1 MSERSEPR
9 PSRPLAAL
17 LAAATFLACLAGRPA
32 LAQTDPLPSWNE
44 GGAKAAIETFVGAVT
59 DPANPKFVDPPA
71 RIAAFDEDGALWV
84 EHPIYTEVMFTLDE
98 VPALV
103 HAKPELKDVE
113 PFKTVM
119 SGDRA
124 AIGKLPEGDL
134 VKLVAATH
142 TGMSVEDFRDE
153 VRAWIA
159 KARDPRFHR
168 AYTDLTY
175 KPMLEAMAYL
185 RANGFKVYIVT
196 GGEQDFVR
204 AFADKTYGVPPEQVV
219 GTALDTAYGYDAAGK
234 PVLTKAPKRLLL
246 DDHAGKPQGI
256 HLMIGRRPVIAF
268 GNSDGDQQM
277 LEYTTGGAAP
287 GMGLLVLHDD
297 AAREYAY
304 GPAAGLP
311 NSKVGTFS
319 QALYDEAKA
328 KGWTVISMKNDWKQL
343 FDFAP

>member
-1 MSERSEPR
+1 MPKR
-9 PSRPLAAL
+9 SRPLRSAATL
-17 LAAATFLACLAGRPA
+17 CAAAFALACLVAGPA
-32 LAQTDPLPSWNE
+32 PAQPDPLPSWNE
-44 GGAKAAIETFVGAVT
+44 GPAKAAIEAFVGAVV
-59 DPANPKFVDPPA
+59 DPANPKFVAPPA
-71 RIAAFDEDGALWV
+71 RIATFDEDGTLWV

-103 HAKPELKDVE
+103 KAKPELKDVE

-124 AIGKLPEGDL
+124 AIAKMPESDL

-142 TGMSVEDFRDE
+142 TGMSVEDFQGE
-153 VRAWIA
+153 VRAWIG
-159 KARDPRFHR
+159 KARDPRFKR
-168 AYTDLTY
+168 PYTDLTF

-204 AFADKTYGVPPEQVV
+204 AFADKVYGVPPEEVV
-219 GTALDTAYGYDAAGK
+219 GTALDTAFSYDAAGK
-234 PVLTKAPKRLLL
+234 PVLTKAPKLLLL
-246 DDHAGKPQGI
+246 DDHDGKPKGI

-311 NSKVGTFS
+311 DSKVGAFS

-328 KGWTVISMKNDWKQL
+328 RGWTVISMKTDWKQV